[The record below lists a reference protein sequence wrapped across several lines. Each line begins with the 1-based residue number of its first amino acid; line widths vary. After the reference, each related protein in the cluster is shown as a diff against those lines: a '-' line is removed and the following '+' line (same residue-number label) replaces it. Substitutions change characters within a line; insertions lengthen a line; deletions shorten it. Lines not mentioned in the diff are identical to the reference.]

1 MSCFHSQQQLFITNS
16 SCAAGKGFT
25 ASWRICTKEKPL
37 QLISTHDVGWF
48 GAQAFINPASKA
60 YANAE
65 VALAGDSL
73 TYDQALQV
81 FQQKTGQMMPTTYN
95 TVARAFLWGVK
106 DMGLMFK
113 WFGTDGFGA
122 DIPALRQLHPDMLT
136 WGDWLE
142 QKSAWKK

>member
-1 MSCFHSQQQLFITNS
+1 MSCFHSQQQLSITNS

-25 ASWRICTKEKPL
+25 ASWRISTKEKPL

-81 FQQKTGQMMPTTYN
+81 FQQKTGQMMPTTYD

-106 DMGLMFK
+106 DLGLMFK

-122 DIPALRQLHPDMLT
+122 DIPALRKLHPDMLT
-136 WGDWLE
+136 LGDWLE